1 MFSPNQSTFLSKRY
15 FVPDDYVFLP
25 YVANCTV
32 TELKASIGTGTQTL
46 VLAMDTTRI
55 VDWSDDWKLGLC
67 GSNTSAQAEQAR
79 YEQANADNLFHL
91 LADTKANLYSRVD
104 GKDLPYFYIYDNGT
118 YFFEECPGKELCGPD
133 DCDSPK
139 LDTCKGLDAF
149 PLMGWFATDTRT
161 WRNGDTRTYEYGVT
175 NRPGTQTE
183 PCSRTKFIV
192 TAKGRN
198 KCNGIFGLGFGLDFC
213 PFSWL
218 FYLLSRV

>member
-79 YEQANADNLFHL
+79 
-91 LADTKANLYSRVD
+91 
-104 GKDLPYFYIYDNGT
+104 
-118 YFFEECPGKELCGPD
+118 
-133 DCDSPK
+133 
-139 LDTCKGLDAF
+139 
-149 PLMGWFATDTRT
+149 
-161 WRNGDTRTYEYGVT
+161 
-175 NRPGTQTE
+175 
-183 PCSRTKFIV
+183 
-192 TAKGRN
+192 
-198 KCNGIFGLGFGLDFC
+198 
-213 PFSWL
+213 
-218 FYLLSRV
+218 